1 MSGDSSS
8 SVGYDEV
15 GAMRRGAIEQGVDPA
30 VIDTDPYG
38 LSTYDSIVRL
48 AEQYGGGRVV
58 IVTQSFHLPRALYI
72 ADKLGLEAYGV
83 SADLRTYQTQMK
95 SDVREIFARCK
106 DVYYMLKRPSLS
118 AP

>member
-1 MSGDSSS
+1 
-8 SVGYDEV
+8 
-15 GAMRRGAIEQGVDPA
+15 MRRAAIEQGVDPA

-38 LSTYDSIVRL
+38 LSTYESIVRF
-48 AEQYGGGRVV
+48 AEKNRGRRVV

-83 SADLRTYQTQMK
+83 SADLRPYQTQMK

-106 DVYYMLKRPSLS
+106 DVYGTLKRSTQTEMP
-118 AP
+118 AA